1 MSTVHSVLPGYFRNS
16 FCSAQDIWE
25 KKGLFYKTVKNN
37 FNSTIYK
44 WPKNVCAAAVSLA
57 AAMHFLGDI
66 VPLPIRVSI
75 SAAAILVSVQA
86 PLSKNLKSMLEG
98 KIRNLCRSSA
108 LLSAAAGLQTAF
120 AITIF
125 LGPVSGTIAG
135 SIVSYKLAKHLI
147 VEQPI
152 MAGLLPLDED
162 PDWVKVSISV

>member
-25 KKGLFYKTVKNN
+25 KKGLFYNSVKNN
-37 FNSTIYK
+37 FNSAIYK

-57 AAMHFLGDI
+57 AAIHFLGDI

-86 PLSKNLKSMLEG
+86 PLSKDLKSMLEG
-98 KIRNLCRSSA
+98 KIINLCHSST
-108 LLSAAAGLQTAF
+108 LLSSAAGLQTGLVI
-120 AITIF
+120 AIF
-125 LGPVSGTIAG
+125 FGPVTGTIAG
-135 SIVSYKLAKHLI
+135 SIVSYKLAKLLK

-152 MAGLLPLDED
+152 VAELLNEED